1 MLKNSSNWKTLRKS
15 TSKIVTTD
23 YLLKRIFSYCKIY
36 YAEKNQASFHGIDVY
51 KSTYVKEVIKHSKI
65 SFINKNDLWKLKQI
79 SGLLPPAS
87 KSKGIIYI
95 RWK

>member
-1 MLKNSSNWKTLRKS
+1 MLKNSSKWKTLRKS

-51 KSTYVKEVIKHSKI
+51 KSTYVKEVIKHSKTLLSEKKI
-65 SFINKNDLWKLKQI
+65 LESQKNVR
-79 SGLLPPAS
+79 LLS
-87 KSKGIIYI
+87 IK
-95 RWK
+95 

>member
-51 KSTYVKEVIKHSKI
+51 KSTYVKEVIKHSKT
-65 SFINKNDLWKLKQI
+65 
-79 SGLLPPAS
+79 LLS
-87 KSKGIIYI
+87 EKKILESQKMFGSSLLN
-95 RWK
+95 RT